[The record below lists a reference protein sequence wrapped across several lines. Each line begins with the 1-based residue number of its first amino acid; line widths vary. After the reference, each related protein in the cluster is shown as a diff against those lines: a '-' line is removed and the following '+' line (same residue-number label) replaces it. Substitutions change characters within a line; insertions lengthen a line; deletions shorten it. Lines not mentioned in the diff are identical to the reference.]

1 MYSNTKGVPFVM
13 AKCASFFC
21 GVLTLLLLLVVGHD
35 FGFADDPSQAF
46 LVPEFQEIRGYLS
59 TEARIFPEKQAFPG
73 QSRHEISMAA
83 ELECYLEWANYTSL
97 TVTPFARID
106 SADSRR
112 THVDMREFLL
122 RVVPGN
128 WTLAVGVGKVFWG
141 VAESKHL
148 VDIVNQ
154 TDTIESL
161 NGEDKF
167 GQPMVNL
174 SFNYD
179 WGFVDMFVMPYF
191 RERIFR
197 SRSGRLRGSI
207 LVDSGQARFRSG
219 AGRWHPDFAVRYSN
233 SVGGWDIGVAH
244 FYGTNREPTLNSLG
258 LSADGT
264 AVLVPEY
271 ELVNQSSIDLQYTIG
286 AWLWKVESLF
296 RQGQKNALGTE
307 QNFYS
312 FVGGFEYNVFGA
324 FKTNSDLGLLVE
336 YMRDS
341 RLNKSTDV
349 LQHDVFTGI
358 RWTLN
363 DEPDTQALAG
373 VLQDLRESTRQFFVE
388 ASRRINDNMRASVEL
403 QIFSSIES
411 GDILSDLRDDDFLGV
426 EVAYYY

>member
-1 MYSNTKGVPFVM
+1 VM
-13 AKCASFFC
+13 ARCVSFFC
-21 GVLTLLLLLVVGHD
+21 GVLTILLILVVGHD
-35 FGFADDPSQAF
+35 FGFADDQSQAF

-128 WTLAVGVGKVFWG
+128 WALAVGLGKVFWG

-197 SRSGRLRGSI
+197 SRSGRLRGSV

-233 SVGGWDIGVAH
+233 SVGGWDIGVSH

>member
-13 AKCASFFC
+13 AKCVSFFC

-128 WTLAVGVGKVFWG
+128 WALAVGLGKVFWG

-197 SRSGRLRGSI
+197 SRSGRLRGSV

-233 SVGGWDIGVAH
+233 SVGGWDIGVSH
-244 FYGTNREPTLNSLG
+244 FYGTNRAPTLNSLA
-258 LSADGT
+258 LSADGA

>member
-1 MYSNTKGVPFVM
+1 MFSNNKGVPFVM
-13 AKCASFFC
+13 AKCVSFFC

-83 ELECYLEWANYTSL
+83 ELEYYLEWANYTSL

-128 WTLAVGVGKVFWG
+128 WALAVGLGKVFWG

-233 SVGGWDIGVAH
+233 SVGGWDIGVSH
-244 FYGTNREPTLNSLG
+244 FYGTNREPTLNSLA

>member
-1 MYSNTKGVPFVM
+1 MM

-21 GVLTLLLLLVVGHD
+21 GVLTLLLFLVVGHD

-59 TEARIFPEKQAFPG
+59 TEARIFPQKQAFPG

-197 SRSGRLRGSI
+197 SRSGRLRGSV
-207 LVDSGQARFRSG
+207 LVDSGQASFRSG